1 MAKSSVISVRM
12 KYETLGLI
20 QEYSEILNI
29 RPSTLIAL
37 VLEDSLEEWVK
48 KSSEK
53 AFKQIWK
60 KSK

>member
-12 KYETLGLI
+12 KYDTLTLI

-37 VLEDSLEEWVK
+37 VVEENLEEWVK

-60 KSK
+60 KSN

>member
-12 KYETLGLI
+12 KYDTLTLL

-37 VLEDSLEEWVK
+37 VVEENLEEWVK

-53 AFKQIWK
+53 AFKEIWK
-60 KSK
+60 KN

>member
-12 KYETLGLI
+12 KNNTLALL

-37 VLEDSLEEWVK
+37 VVEDSLEEWVK

-53 AFKQIWK
+53 AFKEIWK
-60 KSK
+60 RQ